1 MNIAIISV
9 HGCPVRQAG
18 EKDVGGM
25 NIYLLETAKRISN
38 LGNKVDIFTRRH
50 DPKDPQIIDLN
61 DNLRLI
67 HIDSGPVDAEKNE
80 LFSYLTVFSK
90 EVEEFID
97 HDGAFYNILSTH
109 YWLSGVVGNELSK
122 KFNIPHVTTFH
133 TINDLKQRAFP
144 FDEYLPLRSENES
157 LIANQVN
164 HIVVWSNHE
173 RESLISLYKVDPGKI
188 SIIPPGVDI
197 EKFYQRDK
205 EQCRKHLNLSLEDKI
220 ILFVGRLEK
229 LKGIDILIKVMSI
242 IETSNTQLF
251 IIGGEGNSPE
261 VRRLKD
267 LAVEL
272 DVRENIL
279 FLGSIPQDE
288 LVYYYGS
295 SDICVLPSYYESF
308 GLAALEASACGKP
321 VVASKVGGLPSIV
334 LDGKTGYLVNWK
346 CPGPFQEKIEV
357 LLNNELLREQLGK
370 NARIHSESLT
380 WDNSTKKLLHLL
392 NEITSS
398 IILK

>member
-1 MNIAIISV
+1 M
-9 HGCPVRQAG
+9 
-18 EKDVGGM
+18 
-25 NIYLLETAKRISN
+25 
-38 LGNKVDIFTRRH
+38 
-50 DPKDPQIIDLN
+50 
-61 DNLRLI
+61 
-67 HIDSGPVDAEKNE
+67 
-80 LFSYLTVFSK
+80 
-90 EVEEFID
+90 
-97 HDGAFYNILSTH
+97 
-109 YWLSGVVGNELSK
+109 GNELSI

-144 FDEYLPLRSENES
+144 FDENLPLRSENES

-173 RESLISLYKVDPGKI
+173 KESLISLYKVDPEKI

-197 EKFYQRDK
+197 EKFYPRDK
-205 EQCRKHLNLSLEDKI
+205 KQCRKHLNLSLENKI

-261 VRRLKD
+261 VKRLKD

-272 DVRENIL
+272 NVRENIL

-321 VVASKVGGLPSIV
+321 VVAFKVGGLPSIV

-370 NARIHSESLT
+370 KARIHSESLT
-380 WDNSTKKLLHLL
+380 WENSTKKLLNLL

-398 IILK
+398 MILK

>member
-9 HGCPVRQAG
+9 HGCPIRQAG

-90 EVEEFID
+90 EMEDFINHED
-97 HDGAFYNILSTH
+97 AFYNILSTH

-173 RESLISLYKVDPGKI
+173 KESLISLYKVDPEKI

-197 EKFYQRDK
+197 EKFYPRDK
-205 EQCRKHLNLSLEDKI
+205 KQCRKHLNLSLENKI

-261 VRRLKD
+261 VKRLKD
-267 LAVEL
+267 LAVKL
-272 DVRENIL
+272 NVRENIL

-357 LLNNELLREQLGK
+357 LLNNELLREHLGK
-370 NARIHSESLT
+370 KARIHSESLT
-380 WDNSTKKLLHLL
+380 WENSTKKLLDLL

-398 IILK
+398 VILK

>member
-1 MNIAIISV
+1 MNIVIISV

-25 NIYLLETAKRISN
+25 NVYILETAKRISN

-50 DPKDPQIIDLN
+50 DPKDPKIIKLN

-67 HIDSGPVDAEKNE
+67 HIDSGPIDAEKNE

-90 EVEEFID
+90 EVEDFINNGD
-97 HDGAFYNILSTH
+97 SFYNILSTH

-157 LIANQVN
+157 LIANQAN

-173 RESLISLYKVDPGKI
+173 KESLISLFQVDPEKI

-197 EKFYQRDK
+197 EKFYERDK
-205 EQCRKHLNLSLEDKI
+205 KYCREYLNLSLENRI

-251 IIGGEGNSPE
+251 IVGGEGNTPE
-261 VRRLKD
+261 VKRLKD
-267 LAVEL
+267 LAVKL
-272 DVRENIL
+272 NVRENIL

-321 VVASKVGGLPSIV
+321 VVASKVGGLSSIV

-357 LLNNELLREQLGK
+357 LLNNELLREHLGR

-380 WDNSTKKLLHLL
+380 WDNSTKKLLNLIKK
-392 NEITSS
+392 ITSS
-398 IILK
+398 VTLK